1 MPDAGHEIVY
11 TALAK
16 PPSWGERLIRAH
28 TPEAHYQDLM
38 KKYFWVTD
46 RLEGKSLELAQRLRP
61 TVELAA
67 RAAGWTRT
75 ITEAYLAG
83 SAVTVTA
90 ILAGKG
96 LKSAADVFS
105 DLARKHG
112 STMSTPAC
120 IEAPKKTPSP
130 ELAPSGPRV
139 ALAVPDL
146 GPKPSHLSR
155 ERWKAMERI
164 SRTVATD
171 VGAPGEKRPRVAPVV
186 RDNGQV
192 LSAMLAA
199 MKEAIQHRIVMQ
211 TAGQEARA
219 FGGWVQKN
227 LPDLPIEERRHA
239 QRAYAHILQALLSD
253 NGTGPHQTDFA
264 QAFLKAL
271 EKTKPK
277 SGGLTSEYI
286 KPVLTALRKFNN
298 LASHGTSRLRE
309 VK

>member
-1 MPDAGHEIVY
+1 MTAEIASLVEKLYRFLDTAQKPVVQLFERARIEPPEFALSGCFDHDGPIVY
-11 TALAK
+11 GDDEKRHVRVA
-16 PPSWGERLIRAH
+16 RI
-28 TPEAHYQDLM
+28 
-38 KKYFWVTD
+38 
-46 RLEGKSLELAQRLRP
+46 AQRLRP

-130 ELAPSGPRV
+130 ELAPSG
-139 ALAVPDL
+139 
-146 GPKPSHLSR
+146 
-155 ERWKAMERI
+155 
-164 SRTVATD
+164 
-171 VGAPGEKRPRVAPVV
+171 PRVAPVV